1 MTSTPAVTSHT
12 TSHPLNQTFTFTS
25 SGAAANDVTRNHPV
39 ASPTTPEDPEV
50 RAFEI
55 RFCLSNLENETFLL
69 PSDLYYMVGVSYSS
83 VVLTDTSHDVEDYD
97 YEDEVFANHSY
108 LTSPVPEGKLPLPRR
123 QRD

>member
-1 MTSTPAVTSHT
+1 M
-12 TSHPLNQTFTFTS
+12 
-25 SGAAANDVTRNHPV
+25 
-39 ASPTTPEDPEV
+39 ASPTTPVDPEV

-55 RFCLSNLENETFLL
+55 KFCFSNLENETFLL
-69 PSDLYYMVGVSYSS
+69 PSDLHYMVGVSYSS
-83 VVLTDTSHDVEDYD
+83 VVLTDTSHDVEDSD